1 MKSSIRGIRVN
12 PPNQFVENSVPNL
25 TCLCKD
31 IVLQKLVDEV
41 ADNEDRTV
49 WKSPAMTKAKSALNT
64 ILPNTVLEELYREL
78 FNINPS
84 KQITVKTAD

>member
-1 MKSSIRGIRVN
+1 
-12 PPNQFVENSVPNL
+12 
-25 TCLCKD
+25 
-31 IVLQKLVDEV
+31 VDEV

-49 WKSPAMTKAKSALNT
+49 WKSLAMTKAKSALNT